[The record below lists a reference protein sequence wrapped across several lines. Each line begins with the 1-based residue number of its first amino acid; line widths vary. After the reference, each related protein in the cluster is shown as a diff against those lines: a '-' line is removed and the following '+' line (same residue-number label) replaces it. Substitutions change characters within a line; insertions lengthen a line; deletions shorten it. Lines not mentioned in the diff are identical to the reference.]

1 MPAIGPPLTLQA
13 SFERLAGVALPD
25 WEALAGRVRRQ
36 ALRAGQVLFHA
47 GAPHP
52 HVVCV
57 VEGVLKLVYDT
68 ADGKQ
73 WIKAFAE
80 PGLSFAS
87 LTALSE
93 GGRASFS
100 ACAVGA
106 AVVERV
112 PFADL
117 EKLAARHRAW
127 QCLLANAF
135 RLYGERKEQRER
147 ELLTLSAEERYRRF
161 AAEQPALEARLT
173 QHEVAAYVRVTP
185 VALSRIKARL
195 RRAAPLPAGGAEE
208 GAPAGGVV
216 TDAPPAAAARDAP
229 AARRPR
235 PAGPR

>member
-1 MPAIGPPLTLQA
+1 MATAPTSLTMQA
-13 SFERLAGVALPD
+13 SFERLAGTALPD
-25 WEALAGRVRRQ
+25 WPALAGRVRRQ
-36 ALRAGQVLFHA
+36 ALAAGQVLFHA
-47 GAPHP
+47 GEPHP

-87 LTALSE
+87 LTALRE

-117 EKLAARHRAW
+117 DRLAARHGAW
-127 QCLLANAF
+127 QRLLANAF

-161 AAEQPALEARLT
+161 AAEHPALEARLA

-185 VALSRIKARL
+185 VGLSRIKARL
-195 RRAAPLPAGGAEE
+195 RRT
-208 GAPAGGVV
+208 APAG
-216 TDAPPAAAARDAP
+216 DAATGARAAHPPPP
-229 AARRPR
+229 AARR
-235 PAGPR
+235 

>member
-1 MPAIGPPLTLQA
+1 MATTEPTTMQQ
-13 SFERLAGVALPD
+13 SFERLAGGALPD
-25 WEALAGRVRRQ
+25 WDGLAARVRRR
-36 ALRAGQVLFHA
+36 ALRSGEVLFHA

-57 VEGVLKLVYDT
+57 AEGVLKMVYDT

-87 LTALSE
+87 LTALRE

-100 ACAVGA
+100 ACAVGEA
-106 AVVERV
+106 AVECVPYAAVEQ
-112 PFADL
+112 F
-117 EKLAARHRAW
+117 AARHAAW
-127 QCLLANAF
+127 QRLLANAF
-135 RLYGERKEQRER
+135 RVYGERKEQREL

-161 AAEQPALEARLT
+161 AAEHPALEARLA

-195 RRAAPLPAGGAEE
+195 RRASGPPAGAATGATE
-208 GAPAGGVV
+208 
-216 TDAPPAAAARDAP
+216 APP
-229 AARRPR
+229 PR
-235 PAGPR
+235 PVAPG